1 MSVSPKPPSRGARS
15 KPRSAVIWQPDPF
28 ARFLYRWRLPLSA
41 LIALVALAF
50 APRANFVDINNDLS
64 AWVSKDT
71 DEYRTYDR
79 FIEEFGGT
87 RNLIVAIRGDVFTPQ
102 GLAFVGEATRAIERI
117 PLIERV
123 YSLSTANIVRI
134 LPEAGVEEDGGIEV
148 TPLVGARSESLEQA
162 SWVQQDALEDP
173 LLRGDLVSADG
184 RVTAIVV
191 TFDERRIDE
200 ARGATIARVEQAV
213 AERLPAGF
221 EAFYN
226 GSLEISEAY
235 NRVTV
240 ANTRQLTP
248 PIMLLTLAALFLMFR
263 SWRKTLLIAVAIGVS
278 VFWTI
283 GLYSALG
290 FQFNVLTSMLMPLVV
305 VLAIA
310 DDVHIVQHFDHE
322 QRESGSAE
330 QAFISSVT
338 HLFAPLLGASITTA
352 LGLASL
358 ATSDVVAVRT
368 FGIGAAIGVMVD
380 FVISLVFVPTLLTL
394 VKPDPAPPPQETWL
408 LEPLRRVGRFAFA
421 HARLVLLVT
430 VAFAVSAGAG
440 LRHLRVDTNHINFF
454 PADHPLTLSARVIDQ
469 DLSGIYS
476 FNVLL
481 EGPPDS
487 VATPDALVRMDRL
500 SAELSRL
507 PNARKVTSIAD
518 YVKHVHQQL
527 HGGDPSAHVIPPSAE
542 AISQELFVFG
552 LSDEG
557 RAELSR
563 MMASDG
569 SRAHIS
575 VKLASMSSDVVFE
588 QIRQAEAMAA
598 AAFDGSAVRPVVTGS
613 GRIFATL
620 DHYMV
625 TSQISSFGTAFVT
638 VFGVIFLIFRSVRFG
653 VLGVIANTFPVLVVL
668 GAMGW
673 LGISLNVATIMV
685 ASVTLGIVD
694 DDTIHFI
701 SRYRREAA
709 DGADTSQAIE
719 TAAMHEGRAALTTTV
734 INGMGFGV
742 LVFSEYLPTA
752 WFGGLLA
759 LTMLVAFLAEV
770 FLVPAVIAIA
780 PRWLSAPAI
789 AHRLGAR
796 A

>member
-1 MSVSPKPPSRGARS
+1 M
-15 KPRSAVIWQPDPF
+15 IWQPDPF
-28 ARFLYRWRLPLSA
+28 ARVLYRWRLPLSA
-41 LIALVALAF
+41 LIGLVALYF

-71 DEYRTYDR
+71 DEYRTYER
-79 FIEEFGGT
+79 FIDEFGGT
-87 RNLIVAIRGDVFTPQ
+87 RNLIVAVRGDVFTTA
-102 GLAFVGEATRAIERI
+102 GLSFIDDATRAIERI
-117 PLIERV
+117 PLVERV
-123 YSLSTANIVRI
+123 YSLSTANIIRI
-134 LPEAGVEEDGGIEV
+134 LPATAEDDGGIEV
-148 TPLVGARSESLEQA
+148 TPLVGTRAGSAEQA
-162 SWVQQDALEDP
+162 AEARRDALADP

-191 TFDERRIDE
+191 TFDERRIDD
-200 ARGATIARVEQAV
+200 ARGQTIEVVERAV

-226 GSLEISEAY
+226 GTLEISETY
-235 NRVTV
+235 NRVTIS
-240 ANTRQLTP
+240 NTRQLTP
-248 PIMLLTLAALFLMFR
+248 PILLLTLAALFVMFR
-263 SWRKTLLIAVAIGVS
+263 SWRKTLLIAIAIGVS

-310 DDVHIVQHFDHE
+310 DDVHIVQHFDHA
-322 QRESGSAE
+322 QRESGSAR

-338 HLFAPLLGASITTA
+338 HLFAPLLGASVTTA

-358 ATSDVVAVRT
+358 ATSDVVAVKT

-421 HARLVLLVT
+421 HARVVLVT
-430 VAFAVSAGAG
+430 TGVLAAIAGAG
-440 LRHLRVDTNHINFF
+440 IRNLRVDTNHINFF
-454 PADHPLTLSARVIDQ
+454 PADHPLTRSARVIDR

-476 FNVLL
+476 FDVLL

-487 VATPDALVRMDRL
+487 VTTPDALARMERL
-500 SAELSRL
+500 SADLGRL
-507 PNARKVTSIAD
+507 PNARKVTSVAD
-518 YVKHVHQQL
+518 YVKRVHQQL
-527 HGGDPSAHVIPPSAE
+527 NGGGPAAHVIPSSAE
-542 AISQELFVFG
+542 AIAQELFVFG

-575 VKLASMSSDVVFE
+575 VKLASMSSDVVFA
-588 QIRQAEAMAA
+588 QIRQAEGLAA
-598 AAFDGSAVRPVVTGS
+598 AAFAGSEVRPVVTGS

-620 DHYMV
+620 DHHMV

-673 LGISLNVATIMV
+673 LDISLNVATIMV
-685 ASVTLGIVD
+685 ASMTLGIVD

-709 DGADTSQAIE
+709 AGADTGPAIE

-734 INGMGFGV
+734 INSIGFGV

-759 LTMLVAFLAEV
+759 LTMIVAFLAEV
-770 FLVPAVIAIA
+770 FLVPAVIAVA
-780 PRWLSAPAI
+780 PRWLSAPVI